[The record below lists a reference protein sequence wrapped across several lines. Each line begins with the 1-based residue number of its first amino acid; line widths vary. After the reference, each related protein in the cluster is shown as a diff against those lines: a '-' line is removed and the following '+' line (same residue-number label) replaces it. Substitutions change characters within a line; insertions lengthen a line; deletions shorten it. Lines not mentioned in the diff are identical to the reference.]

1 MLFSRRAIIAATL
14 SAALLPK
21 VARAADDTGV
31 PPFDRELRVPV
42 QGGSIYV
49 RVNGDLGSRR
59 APLLLVHGGPGAAL
73 WQLFPSLPLAKDRAI
88 ILYDQLDSGRS
99 DAPGDPANWTVD
111 RFVSEIAAIRTA
123 LGVERLHILGH
134 SWGGI
139 VANRY
144 AATQPAG
151 LKSLILQGTPL
162 SAKRAIEGL
171 RQLAAQLPP
180 EEAAVMAERQRGGLS
195 GIDPAA
201 YQKAVGMMMRRHIA
215 RTSLRDVAL
224 PYMAPTP
231 EDRGEAVGD
240 ALIGK
245 DLFGAGFEGVL
256 AGFDDEAL
264 LSRISVPTL
273 LLRGEFDIVTADA
286 TKALVPMLKD
296 GTFAEIGGAGHMA
309 QFDRPDA
316 WRDIVTAFI
325 TRND

>member
-21 VARAADDTGV
+21 LARAADEAGV

-42 QGGSIYV
+42 QGGNIYV
-49 RVNGDLGSRR
+49 RVNGDLGSPR

-73 WQLFPSLPLAKDRAI
+73 WQLFPALPLAKDRAI

-99 DAPGDPANWTVD
+99 DAPGDPANWIVD
-111 RFVSEIAAIRTA
+111 RFVSEITAIRTS

-151 LKSLILQGTPL
+151 LKSLVLQGTPL
-162 SAKRAIEGL
+162 SAQRAIEGL
-171 RQLAAQLPP
+171 RQLAAKLPP
-180 EEAAVMAERQRGGLS
+180 EEAAIMAARQSNGLS
-195 GIDPAA
+195 GIDRAA
-201 YQKAVGMMMRRHIA
+201 YEKAVDMLMRRHIA

-231 EDRGEAVGD
+231 EDRGLAVGD
-240 ALIGK
+240 VLIGN
-245 DLFGAGFEGVL
+245 DLFGAGFQGVL

-286 TKALVPMLKD
+286 TKALLPLLRD
-296 GTFAEIGGAGHMA
+296 GTYAEIGGAGHMA
-309 QFDRPDA
+309 QFDQSDA
-316 WRDIVTAFI
+316 WRDVVSGFVT
-325 TRND
+325 RHD